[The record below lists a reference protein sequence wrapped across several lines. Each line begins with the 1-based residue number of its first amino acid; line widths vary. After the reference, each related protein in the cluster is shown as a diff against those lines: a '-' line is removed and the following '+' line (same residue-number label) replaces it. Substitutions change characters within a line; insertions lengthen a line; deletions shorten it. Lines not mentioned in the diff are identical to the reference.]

1 MMNLMRILS
10 YHISFAVL
18 LLLSPVKYNNYNGQA
33 NNQPIDVANG
43 KHVFDAAFRITTPR
57 DILVENYFQFMDSVI
72 QKYDGLTHYKLSE
85 HLIVHANSWILYTLQ
100 NTDYY
105 RMKAQDSF
113 VYDQR
118 KMIILPR
125 GSNIIIPT
133 YGQAKPL
140 IAELEKF
147 SIDINIPEYKLRI
160 FQGATKLYEFD
171 IRVGRNEKKFLAMSG
186 RIEDL
191 RTKTGKGRIVQ
202 FFKDPGYF
210 NPVNNQQ
217 YFITKRDDGKTT
229 KLPKIPFLETEING
243 RRYGQLIH
251 PTTNPST
258 LGKAYSNGCIGTRE
272 ADAWTIYYYAPIQT
286 RINIRYDL
294 DVVDDQGKQYRLK
307 DIYGY
312 EESRPEK

>member
-1 MMNLMRILS
+1 MRILS
-10 YHISFAVL
+10 YYISFAVL
-18 LLLSPVKYNNYNGQA
+18 LLLSS
-33 NNQPIDVANG
+33 G
-43 KHVFDAAFRITTPR
+43 KHNNCNELAFKQPLDRSYSTHVFGAAFHMITPR
-57 DILVENYFQFMDSVI
+57 NILVENYFQFMDSVVE
-72 QKYDGLTHYKLSE
+72 KYDDLTPYKLSE
-85 HLIVHANSWILYTLQ
+85 HLIAHANSWILDTLQ

-105 RMKAQDSF
+105 LMKARDSF

-118 KMIILPR
+118 KMIVLPK
-125 GSNIIIPT
+125 GSTIIIPDSGHANT
-133 YGQAKPL
+133 L
-140 IAELEKF
+140 VTELKKF
-147 SIDINIPEYKLRI
+147 RIDINIPEYKLRI
-160 FQGATKLYEFD
+160 FQDATKLYEFD
-171 IRVGRNEKKFLAMSG
+171 IRVGRDEKKFLAMSG

-191 RTKTGKGRIVQ
+191 RTKTGEGRIVH

-210 NPVNNQQ
+210 NPVDNKQ
-217 YFITKRDDGKTT
+217 YFVTKRDDGKTT

-286 RINIRYDL
+286 KINIRYDL
-294 DVVDDQGKQYRLK
+294 EVIDDQGKQHHLE

-312 EESRPEK
+312 GKSGIGK